1 MFTTTRIWLLRL
13 LGFGLPIHG
22 ALTVFG
28 PEWFRWWKEIVLL
41 GLLVLVGLNFREIWA
56 AVRGQHYRTAPLTY
70 AGLLLGWVS
79 LLVLINSD
87 FSTAL
92 VAARYL
98 ALGWIVFGLF
108 WALSVRFDPTKVFH
122 NFSTGLLTGSVISV
136 FFGIWAQWL
145 GGFQV
150 LRSWYSATISSWVP
164 GQTLPLYHQTS
175 EGVIRMQG
183 MASGPIEFS
192 HLLVL
197 ALWLV
202 LFRRLGGLSWGLG
215 GLFLLGIWWSGSR
228 AALMA
233 ALMLLAFQ
241 LGLYVKQKWTE
252 KPRPLVALS
261 SHWEINLC
269 CVLLITIAGLGG
281 LKYVVQEL
289 PETQIQK
296 LVRVSD
302 SDHITRPIEAFKMGL
317 ENPVWGNL
325 GALGP
330 AARARNLATQNNDQ
344 APIAENVLVDYFAQL
359 GSIGLLL
366 GLMFWGT
373 WLWQVRRQSYLVLL
387 GVVSL
392 LLMSLAT
399 IFDMTPISIAWF
411 AVLALTTMLPQKE

>member
-1 MFTTTRIWLLRL
+1 MFTKMRTWLLRL
-13 LGFGLPIHG
+13 LGFGLPVHG
-22 ALTVFG
+22 ALTVLA
-28 PEWFRWWKEIVLL
+28 PEWFRWWKEIILL
-41 GLLVLVGLNFREIWA
+41 GLLGLLLLSFRTLWLA
-56 AVRGQHYRTAPLTY
+56 FQSQYHRTAPLTY
-70 AGLLLGWVS
+70 VGLLLGWVS
-79 LLVLINSD
+79 WLVLMSSD
-87 FSTAL
+87 TSTAL

-98 ALGWIVFGLF
+98 TLGWIVFGIF
-108 WALSVRFDPTKVFH
+108 WGLSVCFDPKKVFH
-122 NFSTGLLTGSVISV
+122 NFSTGLISGSVVSV
-136 FFGIWAQWL
+136 LFGIWAQWL
-145 GGFQV
+145 GGFAV
-150 LRSWYSATISSWVP
+150 LSHWYSATISSWVP

-202 LFRRLGGLSWGLG
+202 LFQGDRVSRWGLG

-228 AALMA
+228 AALLA
-233 ALMLLAFQ
+233 ALILLGFQ
-241 LGLYVKQKWTE
+241 LVVYLKQKWSL
-252 KPRPLVALS
+252 KPRRWAVLS
-261 SHWEINLC
+261 DHWQINLC
-269 CVLLITIAGLGG
+269 CILLMAVAGLGG

-317 ENPVWGNL
+317 ENPIQGNL

-330 AARARNLATQNNDQ
+330 AARAHNLATQNNDK

-359 GSIGLLL
+359 GVVGLFLSL
-366 GLMFWGT
+366 AFWGT
-373 WLWQVRRQSYLVLL
+373 WFWQVRRQSYLVLL
-387 GVVSL
+387 GGVSL

-411 AVLALTTMLPQKE
+411 AILALATMLPQKE